1 MQSSPSIPG
10 RRGRRCAQFQLATPQ
25 EYVLLLVQAATLK
38 GASRLEFEIDA
49 DDMHFSFDGEPF
61 TRDDL
66 EQVFSS
72 LFTRADTLDVRARR
86 ELALGL
92 NAAMALNPKFIS
104 VITEN
109 GQEGVRLEIRP
120 NEKDD
125 MSSFASTE
133 SGTKIHVK
141 ERFRPGLLLKFYQK
155 LRGMMVE
162 EVLIR
167 ERCQYARTSILLAEE
182 EIARGLHLPRGA
194 VGMVPIAGP
203 EISGLAWHVPHSKH
217 SAATLVSNGV
227 SIVEL
232 PMDHGPPVFHRRRRR
247 SSPAKGC
254 LSKQL
259 RPGRGLSGSSRCH
272 RGRAGRP
279 RLLRLQRWQA
289 DSWFRLPPRC
299 GRYRR

>member
-1 MQSSPSIPG
+1 MSTTSQLIGQLGAEGRLDSHAEFTLDPG
-10 RRGRRCAQFQLATPQ
+10 KAREKMRQFQLATPQ

-120 NEKDD
+120 
-125 MSSFASTE
+125 
-133 SGTKIHVK
+133 TKK
-141 ERFRPGLLLKFYQK
+141 
-155 LRGMMVE
+155 M
-162 EVLIR
+162 
-167 ERCQYARTSILLAEE
+167 T
-182 EIARGLHLPRGA
+182 
-194 VGMVPIAGP
+194 
-203 EISGLAWHVPHSKH
+203 
-217 SAATLVSNGV
+217 
-227 SIVEL
+227 
-232 PMDHGPPVFHRRRRR
+232 
-247 SSPAKGC
+247 
-254 LSKQL
+254 
-259 RPGRGLSGSSRCH
+259 
-272 RGRAGRP
+272 
-279 RLLRLQRWQA
+279 
-289 DSWFRLPPRC
+289 
-299 GRYRR
+299 